1 MTDVYYFITLIM
13 CFLTTIYVIIQ
24 DIQFK
29 QDK

>member
-1 MTDVYYFITLIM
+1 MTDVYNSITLIM
-13 CFLTTIYVIIQ
+13 RFLTTKYVIIQ